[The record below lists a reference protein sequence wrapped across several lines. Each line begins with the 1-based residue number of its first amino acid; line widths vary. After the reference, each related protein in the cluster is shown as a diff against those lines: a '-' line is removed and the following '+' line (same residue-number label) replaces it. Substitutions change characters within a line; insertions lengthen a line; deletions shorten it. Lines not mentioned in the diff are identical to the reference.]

1 MPNDALAHSSNPFD
15 RIQQAMLRQ
24 QEEDLRRKQMQ
35 QNVLQTPDDWAA
47 SYNKLMADRGDR
59 ERALISDESLL
70 QNKLA
75 RGQTQALHGPARG
88 EAVNQLGW
96 QAGAANA
103 RAATAGEIA
112 ARQARYAALQTA
124 QVQAQGWGSQ
134 YADTEAANAALN
146 RAMLAQYDAA
156 TARQQQM
163 DLQQQQMTYDLY
175 GRGIALAAAGGA
187 VLASDKR
194 AKKDIDEAD
203 SASGWLREVE
213 PVRYRYRDGED
224 VGRAAGMQPDWGEKR
239 MLGVLAQDLAKTRDG
254 RSMLTRR
261 EDGTLAISPTAALG
275 PILAALA
282 DHERRLKK

>member
-1 MPNDALAHSSNPFD
+1 VPNDALARSNNPFD

-35 QNVLQTPDDWAA
+35 QYVLATPDEWAS
-47 SYNKLMADRGDR
+47 SYDKLMADRGDR
-59 ERALISDESLL
+59 ERNLIRDESML
-70 QNKLA
+70 QTKMA
-75 RGQTQALHGPARG
+75 MGQTQALHGPARG

-96 QAGAANA
+96 QAGSANA

-112 ARQARYAALQTA
+112 ARQAQYAAMQTA
-124 QVQAQGWGSQ
+124 QGQAQGWGGL
-134 YADTEAANAALN
+134 YANTESANAALN
-146 RAMLAQYDAA
+146 RAMLGQYDAA
-156 TARQQQM
+156 TAQQQQM

-187 VLASDKR
+187 LLASDKN
-194 AKKDIDEAD
+194 KKRDVDEAD
-203 SASGWLREVE
+203 SGAGWLRSVT
-213 PVRYRYRDGED
+213 PVRYEYRDGED
-224 VGRAAGMQPDWGEKR
+224 AAETAGMHPDWGEKR

-254 RSMLTRR
+254 RSMLSRR
-261 EDGTLAISPTAALG
+261 EDGSLAISPVAAMG